1 MRRILFS
8 LPFLLLPL
16 LFALP
21 ALAGNWGENWGTL
34 TWGAAIA
41 AVPTMGWL
49 GGALLVGLLVGV
61 GMRRMGG
68 RAGAALGLL
77 LALGYAPVAEAQ
89 TVSVPNTLTNGSVA
103 DADAMN
109 ENFDELEFGVNAAL
123 TTGSVTVPNTFTN
136 GTTADADQ
144 VNANFTALETGVN
157 TALANR
163 ATDCAGAG
171 GTWNAGTST
180 CTPAPAASSYNCFVG
195 GFCARLAFAF
205 PPATYGYTNVYEGHS
220 RFSEPALGAGCN
232 DINTW
237 RGLWLTGEDQI
248 HVPLPGGPSLQRYT
262 LDDRGGQ
269 PCASTYSPWG
279 F

>member
-1 MRRILFS
+1 MRRILLS
-8 LPFLLLPL
+8 LPFLLLSL

-103 DADAMN
+103 EADAMN
-109 ENFDELEFGVNAAL
+109 ANFEAVLNGVNAAL
-123 TTGSVTVPNTFTN
+123 TSGPVSLPNTFTN

-144 VNANFTALETGVN
+144 VNANFTAVVDGVN

-171 GTWNAGTST
+171 GTWDPGTST
-180 CTPAPAASSYNCFVG
+180 CTAASSYNCFIG
-195 GFCARLAFAF
+195 GFCAQAAIEF
-205 PPATYGYTNVYEGHS
+205 PPAQYNYTNVYAGDTPS
-220 RFSEPALGAGCN
+220 TQPALGAGCN
-232 DINTW
+232 VGT
-237 RGLWLTGEDQI
+237 RLTHWLYGVAFI
-248 HVPLPGGPSLQRYT
+248 
-262 LDDRGGQ
+262 RGG
-269 PCASTYSPWG
+269 TSPFLYYG
-279 F
+279 RLITMCEY

>member
-1 MRRILFS
+1 MRRILLS
-8 LPFLLLPL
+8 LPMLMIPL

-77 LALGYAPVAEAQ
+77 LALGYVPVAEAQ

-103 DADAMN
+103 EADAMN
-109 ENFDELEFGVNAAL
+109 ANFEAVRTGVNLAL
-123 TTGSVTVPNTFTN
+123 TSADVTGLTQFTN
-136 GTTADADQ
+136 GTTADADE
-144 VNANFTALETGVN
+144 VNANFTAVVDGVN

-171 GTWNAGTST
+171 GTWNPGTST
-180 CTPAPAASSYNCFVG
+180 CTAASNYNCFVG
-195 GFCARLAFAF
+195 GFCAQIAIDY
-205 PPATYGYTNVYEGHS
+205 PPATFGYTNVYDGDTQGAGA
-220 RFSEPALGAGCN
+220 ALAAGCN
-232 DINTW
+232 VSPGNIQWANGGC
-237 RGLWLTGEDQI
+237 RGSTCI
-248 HVPLPGGPSLQRYT
+248 FPGLST
-262 LDDRGGQ
+262 LSFHFSFFNPPNDG
-269 PCASTYSPWG
+269 CASN
-279 F
+279 

>member
-1 MRRILFS
+1 MGV
-8 LPFLLLPL
+8 
-16 LFALP
+16 ALP
-21 ALAGNWGENWGTL
+21 ALAGNWGENWGTMV
-34 TWGAAIA
+34 WGSVA

-103 DADAMN
+103 EADAMN
-109 ENFDELEFGVNAAL
+109 ANFEAVRTGVNLAL
-123 TTGSVTVPNTFTN
+123 TSADVTGLTQFTN
-136 GTTADADQ
+136 GTTADADE
-144 VNANFTALETGVN
+144 VNANFTAVVDGVN

-171 GTWNAGTST
+171 GTWEAGTST
-180 CTPAPAASSYNCFVG
+180 CTPASSYNCYVG

-205 PPATYGYTNVYEGHS
+205 PPATYGYTNVYEGHT

-237 RGLWLTGEDQI
+237 RGLWLVGEDEI